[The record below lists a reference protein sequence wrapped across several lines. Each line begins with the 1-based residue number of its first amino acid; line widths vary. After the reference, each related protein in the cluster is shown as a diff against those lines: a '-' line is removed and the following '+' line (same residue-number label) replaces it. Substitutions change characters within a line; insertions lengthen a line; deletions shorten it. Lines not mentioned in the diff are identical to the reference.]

1 MKQGEIWLTNL
12 NPTEGSEQSGF
23 RPVIIVSGDA
33 LNDNAQVVW
42 CCPLT
47 TKLKKYHGNLLLHP
61 SSSNG
66 LSIESE
72 VLTLHLK
79 SLSKSRLK
87 QRMGIISSDEL
98 KVIHTCMNDILK
110 Y

>member
-1 MKQGEIWLTNL
+1 MKQGEIWLTDL
-12 NPTEGSEQSGF
+12 NPVIGREQSGF
-23 RPVIIVSGDA
+23 RPVVIVSGNA

-47 TKLKKYHGNLLLHP
+47 TKIKKYHGNLLLNP
-61 SSSNG
+61 SSTNG

-79 SLSKSRLK
+79 SLSKSKLK
-87 QRMGIISSDEL
+87 QKIGNISSSEL
-98 KVIHTCMNDILK
+98 KVIHTCISDILK

>member
-12 NPTEGSEQSGF
+12 NPIEGSEQAGV
-23 RPVIIVSGDA
+23 RPVVIVSGNA
-33 LNDNAQVVW
+33 LNDNAKVVW

-47 TKLKKYHGNLLLHP
+47 TQIKNYHGNLQINP
-61 SSSNG
+61 SASNG
-66 LSIESE
+66 LQLKSE
-72 VLTLHLK
+72 VLTLHVR

-87 QRMGIISSDEL
+87 QKMGRINLDEL
-98 KVIHTCMNDILK
+98 KVIHNCMNDILK

>member
-12 NPTEGSEQSGF
+12 NPIEGSEQSGF
-23 RPVIIVSGDA
+23 RPVVVVSGNV
-33 LNDNAQVVW
+33 LNENAKVVW

-47 TKLKKYHGNLLLHP
+47 TQIKNYHGNLIINP
-61 SSSNG
+61 STSNG
-66 LSIESE
+66 LKSQSE
-72 VLTLHLK
+72 VLTLHLR

-87 QRMGIISSDEL
+87 HKMGKISTEEL
-98 KVIHTCMNDILK
+98 KVIHNCMNDIIK